1 MIAHG
6 DLDTL
11 STPANIGWLLD
22 EKQSG
27 FRADEL
33 VVFNKMYHF

>member
-11 STPANIGWLLD
+11 ATPANIGWLVD
-22 EKQSG
+22 RKESG
-27 FRADEL
+27 LRTDEL
-33 VVFNKMYHF
+33 LVFNKMYHF

>member
-6 DLDTL
+6 DLDSL